1 MYYTRISLLWHL
13 IGGFDLAAGWAGF
26 ENIFHCEWNPF
37 CRQVLK
43 HHFPNSESYEDI
55 TKTDFTKWKGKI
67 DILTGGFPCQPFSV
81 AGSRKGAEDDRYL
94 WPQMLR
100 AIEEIR
106 PSWVIGE
113 NVAGL
118 LSMVFPGE
126 EIEVGVYQD
135 TQGENHTET
144 EIRERFII
152 DKICQDLEEIGY
164 TVQPFI
170 IPACAVGA
178 PHRRDRI
185 WFVAENTVS
194 IRCDREIR
202 EKESCIR
209 RFGEPCTRDYERIHS
224 KENASNSILR
234 RCDRR
239 SEETI
244 KRQEALHSGERI
256 FCKTERFSKGK
267 NVTNAEDTIFKR
279 KCKKEQRTIQS
290 DGQSCRD
297 IQSRWRNF
305 PTQSPVCDRND
316 GLSDRLVGITFP
328 QWRMKA
334 IEAMGNAIVPQ
345 VAFEI
350 FNAIKTIYHEETPN
364 HTNQRD

>member
-1 MYYTRISLLWHL
+1 M
-13 IGGFDLAAGWAGF
+13 AAGWAGF

-55 TKTDFTKWKGKI
+55 TKTDFTKWRGKI
-67 DILTGGFPCQPFSV
+67 DVITGGFPCQPFSC
-81 AGSRKGAEDDRYL
+81 AGRRKGSEDDRYL

-152 DKICQDLEEIGY
+152 DKICQDLEKIGY

-185 WFVAENTVS
+185 W
-194 IRCDREIR
+194 I
-202 EKESCIR
+202 
-209 RFGEPCTRDYERIHS
+209 
-224 KENASNSILR
+224 ASNRSDTRLESVQFRWENNVHANPIDAYTNSERFENR
-234 RCDRR
+234 RDNRR
-239 SEETI
+239 
-244 KRQEALHSGERI
+244 KRQVCCDEERD
-256 FCKTERFSKGK
+256 TEKDKPEWEERECGTWK
-267 NVTNAEDTIFKR
+267 NDSIIPNAESTRFKR
-279 KCKKEQRTIQS
+279 KCKNGQEKIQS

-305 PTQSPVCDRND
+305 PTQSPVCNRND

-350 FNAIKTIYHEETPN
+350 FNAIKNTYHEETTN
-364 HTNQRD
+364 HPNQRD